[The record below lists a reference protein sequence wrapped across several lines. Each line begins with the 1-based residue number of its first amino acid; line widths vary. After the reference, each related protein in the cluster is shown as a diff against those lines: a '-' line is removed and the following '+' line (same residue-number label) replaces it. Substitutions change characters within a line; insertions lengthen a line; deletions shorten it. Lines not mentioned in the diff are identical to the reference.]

1 MVDELLEVVNLKD
14 HADERFLTYSAGM
27 KQSMAIARG
36 LLNDPEV
43 LFMDEPTRS
52 LDPGAAQSLR
62 DFIRQHIVKERGKT
76 IFIST
81 HNLDEAE
88 QLCDKVAIFDGGR
101 INVVGTPEALKDKLG
116 DGSTL
121 SDVFLHYSGKRF
133 EERGEGEGRSSRSRR
148 PDRKSF
154 GHGGGFGMRRR
165 GL

>member
-1 MVDELLEVVNLKD
+1 
-14 HADERFLTYSAGM
+14 
-27 KQSMAIARG
+27 
-36 LLNDPEV
+36 
-43 LFMDEPTRS
+43 MDEPTRS

-88 QLCDKVAIFDGGR
+88 QLCDRVAIFDGGR
-101 INVVGTPEALKDKLG
+101 INVVGRPEELKGNLG
-116 DGSTL
+116 SDSGL
-121 SDVFLHYSGKRF
+121 CDVFLHYSGKRF
-133 EERGEGEGRSSRSRR
+133 EERGEGEGGSSRSLR

-154 GHGGGFGMRRR
+154 GHRGGFGMRKR